1 MLPVV
6 RCVTEQLRQHPDA
19 GSLKRLGV
27 EPFHEPRKW
36 TVRQNSGGRVGRVC
50 PYGRV
55 QPDGEVHRSA
65 GQGPTYVLRVRQ
77 GDDPVDARE
86 ALGRTET
93 EQVVVGC
100 WNTNRSAGVAA
111 PADGCEAGRD
121 RRTGPTARA
130 ARVPGGVVRVTR
142 LTSDRADGRDAHRQL
157 VQVGFSQNDGPG
169 LP

>member
-1 MLPVV
+1 MRYPKWTKIVTAGLAAMAVAAIPATLRDVNRAVV
-6 RCVTEQLRQHPDA
+6 LATKFGNVRLADGGRAVNGRPDYVVQA
-19 GSLKRLGV
+19 CEASLKRLGV

-93 EQVVVGC
+93 EQVVV
-100 WNTNRSAGVAA
+100 
-111 PADGCEAGRD
+111 
-121 RRTGPTARA
+121 
-130 ARVPGGVVRVTR
+130 
-142 LTSDRADGRDAHRQL
+142 
-157 VQVGFSQNDGPG
+157 
-169 LP
+169 